1 MKKFDNIDG
10 VVTDI
15 ILSIGASPESRI
27 YPQMTRL
34 LLRGLDDLAYNLV
47 PTTASKKFQVEE
59 NGTVAF
65 PSDMFKVNSIGLCLS
80 NGAVAVL
87 GKLIDSPIAQDKPEE
102 CTCDGCSGV
111 QNTNSSNSGQI
122 STNCANCVFNNY
134 IEGDAYH
141 GELYAFVEEG
151 YAYGRYFIND
161 DDARIEFDSRIKAG
175 QTVIVK
181 YQVAVDKFSH
191 KFIAADDYELVRT
204 VTLWRYYQST
214 NRGLSNDFRN
224 MHRMEISK
232 KKQRLSNYTYLD
244 WIDAITG
251 AYNNSVR

>member
-15 ILSIGASPESRI
+15 IMSIGASPEGRV
-27 YPQMTRL
+27 YEQMTRI
-34 LLRGLDDLAYNLV
+34 LLRSLDDLSYNLV

-65 PSDMFKVNSIGLCLS
+65 PSDMFKVNSVGLCLP

-87 GKLIDSPIAQDKPEE
+87 GKLVESPIAQEKPET

-111 QNTNSSNSGQI
+111 QTINATGQV
-122 STNCANCVFNNY
+122 ANVCSDCLFLNY

-141 GELYAFVEEG
+141 GEMYAFVEEG
-151 YAYGRYFIND
+151 YTYGRYFINED
-161 DDARIEFDSRIKAG
+161 ESRIEFDSRITAG

-181 YQVAVDKFSH
+181 YQVSVDKFSH

-204 VTLWRYYQST
+204 ATLWRYYQAS
-214 NRGLSNDFRN
+214 NRMKSNDFRQ
-224 MHRMEISK
+224 MHRMEIGK
-232 KKQRLSNYTYLD
+232 KKQRVSNYTYLD
-244 WIDAITG
+244 WIDALTG